1 MLATAF
7 LAASI
12 IARLV
17 WDTLT
22 VNGRNFVD
30 LHVYRDGSAGLADGS
45 LYLFTYAGETDFA
58 LPFTYPPFAAVV
70 LYPLSLIPWDIV
82 AVGWQLATF
91 ASLYACVVLALRLTG
106 RSTGVHYLAA
116 LWTAPA
122 IWCEPVRVTLD
133 YGQINIFLMLGT
145 LLAIYWARRTNGSP
159 GDRGIIAGG
168 VLIGLMA
175 GIKLTPA
182 VSGLWYLAARRPWGA
197 LWAAVSFVGTV
208 LGCLLLFPE
217 VTRTYYGTLLGDA
230 DRIGPVEEVMNQSL
244 RGTLSRLVGFDVG
257 NGWIWFVGVLVAA
270 VVAFFAWRAVS
281 DLLGILLVVQFLGLL
296 VSPISWAHHWV
307 WVVPLGI
314 WLVHGAGAR
323 RPGARAVFAMWVVIA
338 GLGVPW
344 VLRVLDEYGPQPAD
358 AVVAVFGAAWPI
370 ATFVTMGWLIATRA
384 HRDAGPADDP
394 EAAANPESAAN
405 PEAAANPESDGRPR
419 DVVAAA
425 VIDRDRVL
433 LAQRAHPAALA
444 GKWELPGGRV
454 ESGETHAQAL
464 VREIR
469 EELGAAVEAGDGIGT
484 PVALPNGLTLHA
496 YRARLRS
503 GTPAALEHLEMRW
516 FTAAE
521 LRALDAEDVV
531 PADRGWIPDLCRA
544 LEETRVRDAG

>member
-1 MLATAF
+1 MRSRSVLATAL

-45 LYLFTYAGETDFA
+45 LYLFTYSGETDFA

-82 AVGWQLATF
+82 AIGWQLATF
-91 ASLYACVVLALRLTG
+91 AALYACVVLALRLCG
-106 RSTGVHYLAA
+106 RSTDVHALAA

-133 YGQINIFLMLGT
+133 YGQINVFLMLGT
-145 LLAIYWARRTNGSP
+145 LMAISWARRADGTPSE
-159 GDRGIIAGG
+159 RGVLAGG
-168 VLIGLMA
+168 ALIGLMA

-182 VSGLWYLAARRPWGA
+182 ISGLWYLAVRKPSGA
-197 LWAAVSFVGTV
+197 LSAAFAFVLTV

-217 VTRTYYGTLLGDA
+217 VTRTYYGTLFGDA
-230 DRIGPVEEVMNQSL
+230 ERIGPVQAVINQSL
-244 RGTLSRLVGFDVG
+244 RGTLSRFVGFDVG
-257 NGWIWFVGVLVAA
+257 TGWIWFLGVLVAT
-270 VVAFFAWRAVS
+270 VVAVFTWRSVS
-281 DLLGILLVVQFLGLL
+281 DALGVLLVVQFFGLL
-296 VSPISWAHHWV
+296 ISPISWVHHWV
-307 WVVPLGI
+307 WVVPLGV

-323 RPGARAVFAMWVVIA
+323 RPGARAILGMWVVVA
-338 GLGVPW
+338 GLGIPW
-344 VLRVLDEYGPQPAD
+344 ILRVLIEYGPEPQA
-358 AVVAVFGAAWPI
+358 AVEAVFGAAWSI

-384 HRDAGPADDP
+384 ARGAHRTDD
-394 EAAANPESAAN
+394 
-405 PEAAANPESDGRPR
+405 RPQ

-425 VIDRDRVL
+425 IVDDGRVL
-433 LAQRAHPAALA
+433 LAQRAHPAELA

-454 ESGETHAQAL
+454 ESGETHATAL
-464 VREIR
+464 TREIR
-469 EELGAAVEAGDGIGT
+469 EELGAEIEVAGRIGAEVT
-484 PVALPNGLTLHA
+484 HPNGLMLYA

-503 GTPAALEHLEMRW
+503 GTPAALEHLDMQW
-516 FTAAE
+516 FSADE
-521 LRALDAEDVV
+521 LRRLDLDDVV
-531 PADRGWIPDLCRA
+531 PADRDWIPELCA
-544 LEETRVRDAG
+544 VLDDARVGEAG